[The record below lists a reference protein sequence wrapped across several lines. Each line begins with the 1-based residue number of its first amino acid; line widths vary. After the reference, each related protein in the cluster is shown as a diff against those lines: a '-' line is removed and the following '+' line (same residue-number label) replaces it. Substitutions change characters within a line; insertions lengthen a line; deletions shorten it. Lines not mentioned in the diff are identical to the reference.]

1 MKPESLS
8 LTLALKG
15 QTKGLQEVQMRTAG
29 QFPQPCIG
37 KCADLS
43 QLRKSCS
50 KGRFDLGSL
59 PDPLRQLAENGRAGV
74 PVVQQQ
80 DACEVLLMA
89 NGSSCTE
96 CATSIKVVHL
106 AVCSQA
112 STLLFAS
119 AVISTASLFLPCYFS
134 AVTFCIPQPVRGTT
148 NYLLTGLRPSCTGF
162 QSALC

>member
-59 PDPLRQLAENGRAGV
+59 PDPLRQLVEDGRAGV

-80 DACEVLLMA
+80 DAREVLLMA
-89 NGSSCTE
+89 NGPSCTE
-96 CATSIKVVHL
+96 RAMALKWCTWLSAL
-106 AVCSQA
+106 RQVCSCLHQ
-112 STLLFAS
+112 L
-119 AVISTASLFLPCYFS
+119 
-134 AVTFCIPQPVRGTT
+134 
-148 NYLLTGLRPSCTGF
+148 
-162 QSALC
+162 